1 MRYMSRWP
9 QYWGGSIP
17 PWQQGQHGHWARA
30 WNEGY
35 AKVREDFT
43 ITEKAPNLAF
53 FWLKVPSS
61 NFTFKKLL
69 RHYAKQ
75 VFTHFKQSWHWDP
88 DAKMVG
94 LVSIGAFSRDCEIFA
109 NRFKLYSV
117 SLVSR
122 NFSQISP
129 LRVHRICRHVP
140 AGRAA
145 PCPAYDTMFGIS
157 QAGSQ
162 GSLRNTVDIIK
173 TLWLQ
178 SHQYIYLVLNLEYE
192 QQSL

>member
-1 MRYMSRWP
+1 MPIS
-9 QYWGGSIP
+9 
-17 PWQQGQHGHWARA
+17 
-30 WNEGY
+30 
-35 AKVREDFT
+35 D
-43 ITEKAPNLAF
+43 
-53 FWLKVPSS
+53 
-61 NFTFKKLL
+61 FTFKKLL

-75 VFTHFKQSWHWDP
+75 VFTHFKQSWHTDP

-94 LVSIGAFSRDCEIFA
+94 LVSIGAFSLDCEIFV

-157 QAGSQ
+157 QAGRQPGAAEEYSRYHWNTLATK
-162 GSLRNTVDIIK
+162 SL
-173 TLWLQ
+173 
-178 SHQYIYLVLNLEYE
+178 IYLSSS
-192 QQSL
+192 QSGIRITIALSSLAHETLIVQNSHCQTNHYTCT

>member
-1 MRYMSRWP
+1 
-9 QYWGGSIP
+9 
-17 PWQQGQHGHWARA
+17 
-30 WNEGY
+30 
-35 AKVREDFT
+35 
-43 ITEKAPNLAF
+43 
-53 FWLKVPSS
+53 
-61 NFTFKKLL
+61 
-69 RHYAKQ
+69 
-75 VFTHFKQSWHWDP
+75 
-88 DAKMVG
+88 MVG

-157 QAGSQ
+157 QAGRQ
-162 GSLRNTVDIIK
+162 PGAAENTVDIILATK
-173 TLWLQ
+173 SL
-178 SHQYIYLVLNLEYE
+178 IYLSSS
-192 QQSL
+192 QSGIRITIALAWLMKH